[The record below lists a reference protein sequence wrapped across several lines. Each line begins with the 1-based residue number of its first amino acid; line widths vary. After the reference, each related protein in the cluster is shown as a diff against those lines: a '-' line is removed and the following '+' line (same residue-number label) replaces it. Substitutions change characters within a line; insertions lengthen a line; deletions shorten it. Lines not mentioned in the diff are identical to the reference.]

1 MRNGLLNSLNTYPW
15 RHLVICLAPLIIVIA
30 YLGLTVGTN
39 EELAVHFKT
48 VRQQTPD
55 FTAAMQ
61 MVSNTANF
69 CLYAVYA
76 TVLWH
81 GWRKRDCRTIRRVVI
96 FVLVQVCIAALLV
109 QCIKIMVGSPRPVHA
124 LSDPSYMPFSLKGS
138 HHSFP
143 SGHTTEIVNASVT
156 LATWFRQPLFSFS
169 MGLLIALVG
178 YSRIHL
184 SQHRLSD
191 VIAGVVLGSL
201 ASLLIH
207 FLSSREYRYEYLIR
221 QATR

>member
-76 TVLWH
+76 
-81 GWRKRDCRTIRRVVI
+81 
-96 FVLVQVCIAALLV
+96 
-109 QCIKIMVGSPRPVHA
+109 
-124 LSDPSYMPFSLKGS
+124 LSL
-138 HHSFP
+138 
-143 SGHTTEIVNASVT
+143 I
-156 LATWFRQPLFSFS
+156 PL
-169 MGLLIALVG
+169 
-178 YSRIHL
+178 
-184 SQHRLSD
+184 
-191 VIAGVVLGSL
+191 
-201 ASLLIH
+201 
-207 FLSSREYRYEYLIR
+207 
-221 QATR
+221 